1 MVIFVLSLG
10 GCGGGSGGGS
20 GGGGR
25 GVEKQDEID
34 SWRLFHH
41 IS

>member
-10 GCGGGSGGGS
+10 GC